1 MNLSKKLKL
10 MFRQILMKA
19 GSMATDRA
27 VLLWDGE
34 GELAEGMEVF
44 VEETDA
50 EGNVNYVSPE
60 DGEFTAEGIKIVIEG
75 GVVKSIVKVDDT
87 TEETKEDVVEE
98 NMAEEEKP
106 AADPVDANAVEDAA
120 KMEERVAALEAKI
133 VEMATG
139 IETMINSIAAFET
152 RIAELENKLAAVE
165 GKPAADPAED
175 KPIEEE
181 ETQKK
186 SRMSY
191 LRKD

>member
-60 DGEFTAEGIKIVIEG
+60 DGEFTAEGIKIVIES

-87 TEETKEDVVEE
+87 TEDTQEE
-98 NMAEEEKP
+98 VPQNTQRRSVPLKT
-106 AADPVDANAVEDAA
+106 DHEDATTGRRSEPVS
-120 KMEERVAALEAKI
+120 KYKI
-133 VEMATG
+133 T
-139 IETMINSIAAFET
+139 SI
-152 RIAELENKLAAVE
+152 IK
-165 GKPAADPAED
+165 
-175 KPIEEE
+175 
-181 ETQKK
+181 
-186 SRMSY
+186 
-191 LRKD
+191 

>member
-19 GSMATDRA
+19 GSMTTDRA
-27 VLLWDGE
+27 ILLWDGE

-60 DGEFTAEGIKIVIEG
+60 DGEFTAEGVKIVIEG
-75 GVVKSIVKVDDT
+75 GVVKSVVKVDDT
-87 TEETKEDVVEE
+87 TEDTKEDVVEE

-106 AADPVDANAVEDAA
+106 AENPVDEETVEEDT
-120 KMEERVAALEAKI
+120 KMEDRVAALEAKI
-133 VEMATG
+133 VEIATG
-139 IETMINSIAAFET
+139 IETMLNSFSAFET
-152 RIAELENKLAAVE
+152 RLADAENKLAAVE
-165 GKPAADPAED
+165 EKPAADPAED
-175 KPIEEE
+175 KPIEEDE
-181 ETQKK
+181 PQKK

>member
-34 GELAEGMEVF
+34 GELTEGMEVF

-87 TEETKEDVVEE
+87 TEDTKEDVVEE

-106 AADPVDANAVEDAA
+106 ATDPVDEEAVEEAA

-152 RIAELENKLAAVE
+152 RIAEVENKLAAVE

>member
-19 GSMATDRA
+19 GSMTTDRA

-60 DGEFTAEGIKIVIEG
+60 DGEFIAEGIKIVIEG

-87 TEETKEDVVEE
+87 TEDVVEE

-106 AADPVDANAVEDAA
+106 AADPAEEEAVEETA
-120 KMEERVAALEAKI
+120 KMEDRVAALEAKI

-139 IETMINSIAAFET
+139 IETMINSIASIET
-152 RIAELENKLAAVE
+152 RLAEAENKLAAVE

-181 ETQKK
+181 ETTKK

>member
-19 GSMATDRA
+19 GSMTTDRA

-60 DGEFTAEGIKIVIEG
+60 DGEFIAEGIKIVIEG

-87 TEETKEDVVEE
+87 TEVTKEDVVEE

-106 AADPVDANAVEDAA
+106 AADPAEEEAVEETK
-120 KMEERVAALEAKI
+120 KMEDRVAALEAKI

-139 IETMINSIAAFET
+139 IETMINSIASIET
-152 RIAELENKLAAVE
+152 RLAEAENKLAAVE

-181 ETQKK
+181 ETTKK

>member
-19 GSMATDRA
+19 GSMDTDRA

-87 TEETKEDVVEE
+87 TEDTKEDVVEE

-106 AADPVDANAVEDAA
+106 ATDPVDEEAVEEAA
-120 KMEERVAALEAKI
+120 KMEDRVAALEAKI
-133 VEMATG
+133 VEIATG
-139 IETMINSIAAFET
+139 IETMLNSIAAFET
-152 RIAELENKLAAVE
+152 RLAEVENKLAAVE

>member
-19 GSMATDRA
+19 GSMTTDRA

-60 DGEFTAEGIKIVIEG
+60 DGEFIAEGIKIVIEG

-87 TEETKEDVVEE
+87 TEVTKEDVVEE

-106 AADPVDANAVEDAA
+106 AADPAEEEAVEETK
-120 KMEERVAALEAKI
+120 KMEDRVAALEAKI

-139 IETMINSIAAFET
+139 IETMINSIASIET
-152 RIAELENKLAAVE
+152 RLAEAENKLAAVE
-165 GKPAADPAED
+165 EKPAADPAED

-181 ETQKK
+181 ETTKK